1 VWDFSTDP
9 EFQEKLDWA
18 DEFMRT
24 KVEPLQYV
32 INHPLD
38 LRDPVRHS
46 SLRCRRRSAV
56 MDCGRAIS
64 APNWVAPGLAR

>member
-38 LRDPVRHS
+38 LRDPVRQA
-46 SLRCRRRSAV
+46 LV
-56 MDCGRAIS
+56 
-64 APNWVAPGLAR
+64 PPLPGLAR